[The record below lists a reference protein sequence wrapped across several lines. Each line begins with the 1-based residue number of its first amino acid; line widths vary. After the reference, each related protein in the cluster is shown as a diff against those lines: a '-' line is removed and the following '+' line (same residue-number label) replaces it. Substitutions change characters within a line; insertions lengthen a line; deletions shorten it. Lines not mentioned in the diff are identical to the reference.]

1 MTANANPS
9 ATPDA
14 SASDADEFEVP
25 VEAVDSIDV
34 GPEGVDAPQ
43 YVLYGGKGGV
53 GKTTMA
59 AATALASASDGT
71 PTLVVSTDPAHS
83 LSDVL
88 ETRVPSEPGRVRD
101 DVPLYAVEIDP
112 EAAESNPF
120 EQGFGGMDDLV
131 GGAEANPMGG
141 GAMPGADETAALQ
154 LLLEYLDDERFERV
168 VVDTAPTGHTLRL
181 LSLPEALDSMVG
193 RILAFREQMS
203 GMLGEMPGPF
213 GDPDAGEGLDQ
224 LRDLSERI
232 QRLRQALEDPSR
244 TDFRVVMLPERLS
257 VLESER
263 LVSDLDEFGVPAQT
277 VVVNRVTED
286 LSNVI
291 GEEADVDW
299 FVRPDTENC
308 AFCKRR
314 WQSQQKAL
322 HRAQELFRSRE
333 VKRVPMFADEVS
345 GEAML
350 RVVGACLE

>member
-1 MTANANPS
+1 MSANP
-9 ATPDA
+9 DA
-14 SASDADEFEVP
+14 DAVERGSADEFEVE
-25 VEAVDSIDV
+25 VEAVESLDDEDFT
-34 GPEGVDAPQ
+34 PEGVDAPR

-88 ETRVPSEPGRVRD
+88 ETAIPSEPGRIRD

-112 EAAESNPF
+112 EAAEATPF
-120 EQGFGGMDDLV
+120 EQGFGGMDELF
-131 GGAEANPMGG
+131 GGGEANPMG

-193 RILAFREQMS
+193 RILAFRERMS

-213 GDPDAGEGLDQ
+213 GDPDASEGLDR
-224 LRDLSERI
+224 LRDLSDRI
-232 QRLRQALEDPSR
+232 QRLRAALSDPAR
-244 TDFRVVMLPERLS
+244 TDFRVVMVPERLS
-257 VLESER
+257 VVESER
-263 LVSDLDEFGVPAQT
+263 LLRELDDFGVPAQS

-286 LSNVI
+286 LSNVV
-291 GEEADVDW
+291 GSDADVDW
-299 FVRPDTENC
+299 FVKPDTEGC
-308 AFCKRR
+308 EFCKRR

-322 HRAQELFRSRE
+322 HRAQEVFRSRE
-333 VKRVPMFADEVS
+333 IKRVPMFADEVS

-350 RVVGACLE
+350 RVVAACLD